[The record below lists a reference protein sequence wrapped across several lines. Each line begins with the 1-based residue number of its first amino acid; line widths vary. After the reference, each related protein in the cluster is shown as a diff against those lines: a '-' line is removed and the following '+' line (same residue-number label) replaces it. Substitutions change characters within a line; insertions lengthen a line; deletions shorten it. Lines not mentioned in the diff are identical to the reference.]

1 MRTFNII
8 NSKFNIQ
15 IKNNL
20 SQILV
25 TFIVA
30 ILFLRYIPDI
40 TFKIIFISQSLLLFI
55 IYINNFF
62 IDKKIIPFF
71 LTVLAYPFFSQDL
84 KYFGFIFLIILLNL
98 FLKKPERKNF
108 KLNNIFFCFFCFLV
122 IILAKSVNFNE
133 YFLKEIFINSTG
145 FLLTLT
151 RYSYFSL
158 DPNYATILILMIFNL
173 FFYENSKKY
182 LIKLTIFT
190 FLLIIFTQSKSGI
203 IFYLTLLF
211 FYNIKVKYKYKII
224 IFFIINLFLF
234 MSSYLFYKNFKSPYE
249 KTFPSINHTT
259 PAIDAYYDEI
269 CGNNKFDKIRF
280 LTDCNNS
287 WDTNKKN
294 YVLLKIFGMSTYLK
308 LYSIGFSTNDLI
320 FNIDE
325 YLLPASFKK
334 RLIKFQN
341 SKYYFDNY
349 FSAHNIL
356 LKIFQNFGIIY
367 SFIFLIN
374 IYIFFKKSFNYNF
387 FPAIFSSMFIGM
399 DIFLFT
405 SILALSFNKEHV
417 NL

>member
-1 MRTFNII
+1 MNVFNII
-8 NSKFNIQ
+8 NFKL
-15 IKNNL
+15 NNETKDNL
-20 SQILV
+20 IRILV
-25 TFIVA
+25 TLTVV
-30 ILFLRYIPDI
+30 ILFFRYIPNVS
-40 TFKIIFISQSLLLFI
+40 FKIIFISQSSLLFLI
-55 IYINNFF
+55 NINNIN
-62 IDKKIIPFF
+62 IDRKIIPFF
-71 LTVLAYPFFSQDL
+71 LFVLIYPFFSQEL
-84 KYFGFIFLIILLNL
+84 KYFSFIFLIVLLNL
-98 FLKKPERKNF
+98 LLKKPQINNF
-108 KLNNIFFCFFCFLV
+108 KLENIFFYFFCFLI
-122 IILAKSVNFNE
+122 IILAKSVNFDE
-133 YFLKEIFINSTG
+133 YFLKEIFINSIG
-145 FLLTLT
+145 FLLTST
-151 RYSYFSL
+151 KYSYFSL

-249 KTFPSINHTT
+249 KTYPSINNTT
-259 PAIDAYYDEI
+259 PEIDAYYDEI
-269 CGNNKFDKIRF
+269 CGNSKFDKIRF

-334 RLIKFQN
+334 RLIKLQN
-341 SKYYFDNY
+341 SKYYFDNH